1 MLVFL
6 FLFFALWYIMSG
18 GIMKANDFYFKKKY
32 GQNFLKDDCIP
43 NKIVRYSAIPDDTLV
58 IEIGPGRGIL
68 TKALAMKAK
77 QVLSYEIDTTLKDSL
92 DLVQLQYPNV
102 NVIYDDFLNR
112 NVLDDIKDYTFQ
124 HLYVIA
130 NLPYYITTPII
141 LKFITEQINVDRLIV
156 MVQKEIGERF
166 QAVPGNKQYS
176 SITVFLNYYFHIKKL
191 FDVNRGCF
199 VPQPNVD
206 SVIML
211 FERKETR
218 LVLKDPEIFFQLV
231 RDSFQFKRK
240 TIRNNLRCYSLDI
253 VEKVLKKHGFDLTS
267 RAEEIPLEVFVDIS
281 NNLS

>member
-1 MLVFL
+1 
-6 FLFFALWYIMSG
+6 
-18 GIMKANDFYFKKKY
+18 MKANDFYFKKKY

-43 NKIVRYSAIPDDTLV
+43 NKIVRYSDIPDDTLV

-92 DLVQLQYPNV
+92 DLLQLQYPNV

-156 MVQKEIGERF
+156 MVQKEVGERF